1 MFSKIISI
9 ILILV
14 SFLFP
19 NDSVYEGQGVQ
30 VFPIQETEI
39 QMVSEQ
45 INIYRFSEDK
55 WEVNVTGYFKNHGK
69 AKTVQIGFPF
79 EYSSPDFDPA
89 CRISDIQDVNKIMDS
104 IKTYFDPQFKAY
116 IDGEEIDVMP
126 KVGIKNPI
134 IPISY
139 NYIYTFNVHFAEH
152 ETKKIRHTYQ
162 VGGYYEALGSS
173 QFKYILETGSLWK
186 DNIENLFIL
195 MEINKDLI
203 STVHCIWPKE
213 YEATEK
219 EKSVVLTWK
228 YKNIKPD
235 FNIIATRLDWKVYQ
249 LNLDEIIE
257 AYKDEQIPGISRF
270 LINLICAT
278 YGYPFTN
285 PFLKY
290 QFYFHSD
297 KGILNSWSNKFVENP
312 NFKIEN
318 IPEKYRTII
327 DELK

>member
-1 MFSKIISI
+1 MFSKIFII
-9 ILILV
+9 ILVLIT
-14 SFLFP
+14 FLFP
-19 NDSVYEGQGVQ
+19 NDAVYEGQGVQ

-45 INIYRFSEDK
+45 INIFRFSEDK

-69 AKTVQIGFPF
+69 TKTVQIGFPF
-79 EYSSPDFDPA
+79 EYSSPDFDPDFRLSGIQEA
-89 CRISDIQDVNKIMDS
+89 SIIQDS
-104 IKTYFDPQFKAY
+104 IETYFNPQFKAY
-116 IDGEEIDVMP
+116 LNGNEIDVVP
-126 KVGIKNPI
+126 KIGMKNPDL
-134 IPISY
+134 PISY
-139 NYIYTFNVHFAEH
+139 DYIYTFNVHFE
-152 ETKKIRHTYQ
+152 EQEIKKIEHTYQ

-186 DNIENLFIL
+186 DNIENLVIL
-195 MEINKDLI
+195 MEINIDLI
-203 STVHCIWPKE
+203 STVHGIWPKE

-228 YKNIKPD
+228 YNNIKPN
-235 FNIIATRLDWKVYQ
+235 FNITATRLDWKVYQ

-257 AYKDEQIPGISRF
+257 AHKDEQIPGISRF